1 MNNTIRVVLADDHVF
16 VRDGIK
22 SLLENEANIEVVGE
36 ATDGLEALKMVETTH
51 PDLLILDIRMPNLTG
66 IEVVEKLRSQNNL
79 VKIVMLSMHE
89 SEEYVLKS
97 IKAGADGY
105 LLKGSSKEEFL
116 KALHTVSNGGKYFSG
131 DISSI
136 LIGQLTH
143 PTAVQETK
151 PAQEDEL
158 MITKREKEILKLLL
172 SGKGN
177 KEIAEALDIP
187 IDFLADSLDIDER
200 SRYELEDNVKLIVI
214 KTPAENNSFNDS
226 DAFYITI
233 PICIILTHNQI
244 VTVNSFD
251 NGAIK
256 KFLNTF
262 QNRHPDKR
270 NMMVLKVSR
279 LQAIM
284 WIGWQSL
291 TNFSLPVDYLRS
303 VPIF

>member
-1 MNNTIRVVLADDHVF
+1 MEDTIRVVLADDHVF

-36 ATDGLEALKMVETTH
+36 ATDGLEALKVVENEH

-66 IEVVEKLRSQNNL
+66 IEVVEKLRRQNNL

-116 KALHTVSNGGKYFSG
+116 KALHTVANGGKYFSG

-136 LIGQLTH
+136 LISQLSN
-143 PTAVQETK
+143 
-151 PAQEDEL
+151 PALAIESKQSMDEDM

-177 KEIAEALDIP
+177 KEIAEALDI
-187 IDFLADSLDIDER
+187 SKR
-200 SRYELEDNVKLIVI
+200 
-214 KTPAENNSFNDS
+214 TAEVHRFN
-226 DAFYITI
+226 
-233 PICIILTHNQI
+233 LM
-244 VTVNSFD
+244 
-251 NGAIK
+251 K
-256 KFLNTF
+256 K
-262 QNRHPDKR
+262 
-270 NMMVLKVSR
+270 LKVKNLMELSNK
-279 LQAIM
+279 A
-284 WIGWQSL
+284 SE
-291 TNFSLPVDYLRS
+291 FSLL
-303 VPIF
+303 

>member
-1 MNNTIRVVLADDHVF
+1 MSTTIRVVLADDHVF

-36 ATDGLEALKMVETTH
+36 ATDGLEALKIVATEQ

-66 IEVVEKLRSQNNL
+66 IEVVEKLRSQNNF

-116 KALHTVSNGGKYFSG
+116 KAVHTVANGGKYFSG

-136 LIGQLTH
+136 LIGQLSN
-143 PTAVQETK
+143 PVAAMESKQFLD
-151 PAQEDEL
+151 EDT

-177 KEIAEALDIP
+177 KEIAEALDI
-187 IDFLADSLDIDER
+187 SKR
-200 SRYELEDNVKLIVI
+200 
-214 KTPAENNSFNDS
+214 TAEVHRFN
-226 DAFYITI
+226 
-233 PICIILTHNQI
+233 LM
-244 VTVNSFD
+244 
-251 NGAIK
+251 K
-256 KFLNTF
+256 K
-262 QNRHPDKR
+262 
-270 NMMVLKVSR
+270 LKVKNLMELSNK
-279 LQAIM
+279 A
-284 WIGWQSL
+284 
-291 TNFSLPVDYLRS
+291 NEFSL
-303 VPIF
+303 I

>member
-1 MNNTIRVVLADDHVF
+1 MSTTIRVVLADDHVF

-36 ATDGLEALKMVETTH
+36 ATDGLEALKIVASEQ

-97 IKAGADGY
+97 IRAGADGY

-116 KALHTVSNGGKYFSG
+116 KAVHTVANGGKYFSG

-136 LIGQLTH
+136 LIGQLSN
-143 PTAVQETK
+143 PVAAMETK
-151 PAQEDEL
+151 QSLDEDM

-177 KEIAEALDIP
+177 KEIAEALDI
-187 IDFLADSLDIDER
+187 SKR
-200 SRYELEDNVKLIVI
+200 
-214 KTPAENNSFNDS
+214 TAEVHRFN
-226 DAFYITI
+226 
-233 PICIILTHNQI
+233 LM
-244 VTVNSFD
+244 
-251 NGAIK
+251 K
-256 KFLNTF
+256 K
-262 QNRHPDKR
+262 
-270 NMMVLKVSR
+270 LKVKNLMELSNK
-279 LQAIM
+279 A
-284 WIGWQSL
+284 
-291 TNFSLPVDYLRS
+291 NEFSL
-303 VPIF
+303 I

>member
-1 MNNTIRVVLADDHVF
+1 MSNPIRVVLADDHVF

-36 ATDGLEALKMVETTH
+36 ATDGLEALKSVEINQ

-116 KALHTVSNGGKYFSG
+116 KALNTVSEGGKYFSG

-143 PTAVQETK
+143 ATTFSQVKQSTNE
-151 PAQEDEL
+151 EML
-158 MITKREKEILKLLL
+158 ITKREKEILTLLL

-177 KEIAEALDIP
+177 KEIAEELDI
-187 IDFLADSLDIDER
+187 SKR
-200 SRYELEDNVKLIVI
+200 
-214 KTPAENNSFNDS
+214 TAEVHRFN
-226 DAFYITI
+226 
-233 PICIILTHNQI
+233 LM
-244 VTVNSFD
+244 
-251 NGAIK
+251 K
-256 KFLNTF
+256 K
-262 QNRHPDKR
+262 
-270 NMMVLKVSR
+270 LKVKNLIELSNKATEYA
-279 LQAIM
+279 LI
-284 WIGWQSL
+284 
-291 TNFSLPVDYLRS
+291 
-303 VPIF
+303 

>member
-1 MNNTIRVVLADDHVF
+1 MSNTIRVVLADDHVF

-36 ATDGLEALKMVETTH
+36 ATDGLEALKIVETEQ

-97 IKAGADGY
+97 IRAGADGY

-116 KALHTVSNGGKYFSG
+116 KAVHTVANGGKYFSG

-136 LIGQLTH
+136 LIGQLSN
-143 PTAVQETK
+143 PVAAMESKQSLD
-151 PAQEDEL
+151 EDM

-177 KEIAEALDIP
+177 KEIAEALDI
-187 IDFLADSLDIDER
+187 SKR
-200 SRYELEDNVKLIVI
+200 
-214 KTPAENNSFNDS
+214 TAEVHRFN
-226 DAFYITI
+226 
-233 PICIILTHNQI
+233 LM
-244 VTVNSFD
+244 
-251 NGAIK
+251 K
-256 KFLNTF
+256 K
-262 QNRHPDKR
+262 
-270 NMMVLKVSR
+270 LKVKNLMELSNK
-279 LQAIM
+279 A
-284 WIGWQSL
+284 
-291 TNFSLPVDYLRS
+291 NEFSL
-303 VPIF
+303 I